1 MWCNSS
7 RVSCFPRQLQ
17 TRSGQPDFLMR
28 FTILEYLAAG
38 DGFGWGVC
46 IAHHCRAYSRLL
58 FVCVNVP
65 SASLT
70 AFFQIIAVFYQV
82 EASDPVRFTRVEIC
96 SFEFLI
102 KRFSFNLVQF
112 LQPLKNEFMT
122 KIKIKFIKSVFANSI
137 IKFLLCVFFACIKWM
152 FL

>member
-1 MWCNSS
+1 MCCNSS
-7 RVSCFPRQLQ
+7 RVSSLPQ
-17 TRSGQPDFLMR
+17 RSRLVAVSRTFVR
-28 FTILEYLAAG
+28 FTILEYLTAG

-46 IAHHCRAYSRLL
+46 IVHHCCAYSRLL
-58 FVCVNVP
+58 FVCKIVP

-82 EASDPVRFTRVEIC
+82 EASDPVRFARVEIC

-137 IKFLLCVFFACIKWM
+137 IKFLLCVFLLALNGS